1 MPPSKFRRQTPN
13 RTDSHSSETKGNGE
27 AVVEDPTAPPAG
39 GTVEVLVEEIVES
52 RTAELREQLDDLR
65 AQLEEVENFAR
76 ISLDERKV
84 KQNETKLTELSAS
97 LTDFAEKSFN
107 NINALEDRLDRQAL
121 VLAAMLD
128 SMGDEV
134 DLSEVRKYEQDRLVA
149 DASPDERLQEALGAA
164 DDGS

>member
-1 MPPSKFRRQTPN
+1 MPPSKFRRQTPD
-13 RTDSHSSETKGNGE
+13 RTDSRSSETKGNGE
-27 AVVEDPTAPPAG
+27 AVVEDPTGPPAG

-52 RTAELREQLDDLR
+52 RTAELREQLGDLR

-107 NINALEDRLDRQAL
+107 NVNALEDRLDRQAL
-121 VLAAMLD
+121 VLAAILD
-128 SMGDEV
+128 SMDDEV